1 MYNLTHGVGCQTEIC
16 IRIDGDQQ
24 IYVSDFAVYH
34 TQSQHFAQI
43 AVALN
48 DCGRPGN
55 VWKLGF
61 WWILWRCAE
70 TAEQMKHFWNGNT
83 FCYRVEASKVRVTL
97 SPLIIRIPQTLE
109 QLFLAFSSYRRC
121 CQQTMRLLKLLMTR
135 SVPIRSRHF
144 VYTITEGNPQAC
156 PFRPINKTIATKM
169 RDAVFGTDLH
179 PCTKFQ
185 PNLIEQFQ
193 KRCVPISQTDR

>member
-1 MYNLTHGVGCQTEIC
+1 MSIHLSDVQLDPWGWMSNRNLYTHRRRSTDLC
-16 IRIDGDQQ
+16 IWLCS
-24 IYVSDFAVYH
+24 VP
-34 TQSQHFAQI
+34 QHSHSIFAQI

-169 RDAVFGTDLH
+169 RDAVFGTDL
-179 PCTKFQ
+179 Q
-185 PNLIEQFQ
+185 
-193 KRCVPISQTDR
+193 